1 MGRERE
7 LEREDQSLVFLIFMR
22 QMTKKPQ
29 LLMVLMVYVIP
40 EWRYSNKKRHSVYE
54 SNSSL

>member
-7 LEREDQSLVFLIFMR
+7 LEGENQSLVFLIFMR

-40 EWRYSNKKRHSVYE
+40 EWRYSNKKWHSVYE
-54 SNSSL
+54 SNSTS

>member
-7 LEREDQSLVFLIFMR
+7 LEGENQSLVFLIFMR

-40 EWRYSNKKRHSVYE
+40 EWRYSNKK
-54 SNSSL
+54 